1 VSFIRRSR
9 RGKYTYLAEVESV
22 RVGKKVVQRF
32 IRYIGREEDGK
43 TVLSCSVSEASV
55 EEVKLAGPLMMLHAL
70 AEAIGLPDLL
80 GEYAHETLALV
91 YAHCLD
97 YKSLNRMLHWFER
110 TDLNVIL
117 NLQDLTERRLVG
129 ALEALERFDAMALQ
143 RSIFENTRAFMGL
156 KTRGV
161 VYDVTNTYFHGKRCL
176 LGRLGHDKENRKGYP
191 LIQIGL
197 AVTAEEGVPI
207 FHKTFPGHIHD
218 SRTFVDISNDLMHL
232 GITRGIAVIDR
243 GISSAENTAFLRQ
256 KRWHVL
262 CGLKRSPAIEA
273 ALGADFSS
281 AELCQLD
288 HRVHVQ
294 QTVFYVR
301 AQPFR
306 QGKSRGRLFVCFNQ
320 KAALDQR
327 EARLDEL
334 EAARERLSKGLT
346 IKPELREF
354 FGQDRQLLPKHLAK
368 ESRWDGLS
376 FIFTTSTLTPTQV
389 IQAYFDK
396 DVVEKSFQALKGV
409 VRLRPV
415 RHWLSTHVEAHVFI
429 CYLACLLLTLLKRKV
444 APLGLSFQEALN
456 ELDGLYRVYLRDPK
470 SGFRL
475 GRMVTLT
482 KKQEQ
487 ILRAVDKRLLKNC
500 SG

>member
-1 VSFIRRSR
+1 MTSEELYHVTLMICYCVALSVYAFLFLKMSSMSLLSEQMLFFFFFSSR
-9 RGKYTYLAEVESV
+9 RRHT
-22 RVGKKVVQRF
+22 
-32 IRYIGREEDGK
+32 
-43 TVLSCSVSEASV
+43 
-55 EEVKLAGPLMMLHAL
+55 
-70 AEAIGLPDLL
+70 
-80 GEYAHETLALV
+80 
-91 YAHCLD
+91 
-97 YKSLNRMLHWFER
+97 
-110 TDLNVIL
+110 
-117 NLQDLTERRLVG
+117 
-129 ALEALERFDAMALQ
+129 RFDCDWSSDVCSSDLLQ

-197 AVTAEEGVPI
+197 AVTAEEGIPI

-232 GITRGIAVIDR
+232 GITCGIAVIDR

-327 EARLDEL
+327 EEIGR
-334 EAARERLSKGLT
+334 
-346 IKPELREF
+346 
-354 FGQDRQLLPKHLAK
+354 
-368 ESRWDGLS
+368 
-376 FIFTTSTLTPTQV
+376 
-389 IQAYFDK
+389 
-396 DVVEKSFQALKGV
+396 
-409 VRLRPV
+409 
-415 RHWLSTHVEAHVFI
+415 AHV
-429 CYLACLLLTLLKRKV
+429 
-444 APLGLSFQEALN
+444 
-456 ELDGLYRVYLRDPK
+456 
-470 SGFRL
+470 
-475 GRMVTLT
+475 
-482 KKQEQ
+482 
-487 ILRAVDKRLLKNC
+487 
-500 SG
+500 